1 MNVVKFVLRIVSL
14 IAVFVVAVAGGY
26 MGYNRVV
33 NQKPAS
39 AQTAVRLQPATM
51 CSIAATV
58 ATTGPL
64 NSTSQARLS
73 FKSGGKLK
81 ELNARVGDSVKA
93 GQVLAKLD
101 TTDLEFT
108 LAQNMVNLENAQLKL
123 AQLKAGPTSNDV
135 AIAKASLDK
144 TALALQKAQSDYD
157 KIAWRS
163 DVGMSTQAQTLQSS
177 TLDYQSALA
186 NYAKATAGST
196 TTDIQVQENQV
207 KTSQITV
214 DQARSNLQGAT
225 IVAPF
230 DGVISSVTANVGE
243 QVSATPII
251 ILVDPN
257 AMRIEANIDETDIG
271 KVAAGQVV
279 NITFDSMPGITL
291 QGRVTTIAPNSS
303 SQSGVVTYM
312 VYIVP
317 TKVDPRLRLGMT
329 STASIVYDQRTNVVC
344 VPNRAIK
351 NQRTGKTVQVY
362 VAGQLVDK
370 VIQTGLANDSN
381 TEVTG
386 GLAIGEEV
394 AIPTTATN
402 QNVNTNALFGG
413 GMGAGL
419 GGGGG
424 TFVAPAG
431 NPAPP
436 AAVPAGR

>member
-196 TTDIQVQENQV
+196 TTDIQVQENSGQDL
-207 KTSQITV
+207 S
-214 DQARSNLQGAT
+214 DHCRSGPLQ
-225 IVAPF
+225 
-230 DGVISSVTANVGE
+230 
-243 QVSATPII
+243 
-251 ILVDPN
+251 
-257 AMRIEANIDETDIG
+257 
-271 KVAAGQVV
+271 
-279 NITFDSMPGITL
+279 
-291 QGRVTTIAPNSS
+291 
-303 SQSGVVTYM
+303 
-312 VYIVP
+312 
-317 TKVDPRLRLGMT
+317 
-329 STASIVYDQRTNVVC
+329 
-344 VPNRAIK
+344 
-351 NQRTGKTVQVY
+351 
-362 VAGQLVDK
+362 
-370 VIQTGLANDSN
+370 
-381 TEVTG
+381 
-386 GLAIGEEV
+386 
-394 AIPTTATN
+394 
-402 QNVNTNALFGG
+402 
-413 GMGAGL
+413 
-419 GGGGG
+419 
-424 TFVAPAG
+424 
-431 NPAPP
+431 
-436 AAVPAGR
+436 PAGRHHRCTFRWCHLQRDGECGRAGERHPNHYPGRSQRHAHRSQY